1 VDGAFVFAESQKD
14 LLRGG
19 VTMKRFGIR
28 YLLLAL
34 PVLALLIV
42 IGCNSAP
49 PPKEGGDGAPET
61 EKPKGAKTELAST
74 GWGTLTGKV
83 TLAGDAPDM
92 TEATKKFETAM
103 KEHPNHDVCLSATN
117 PEEKNPESWLVKKV
131 DGEQRVKN
139 VFVFLRAPENT
150 YFKLPDGALD
160 KAKDQTVVLDQP
172 HCAFIPHALTLWPSY
187 WDGKAKKEKPTGQKF
202 EVKNS
207 APGID
212 HNTKWH
218 GSSFND
224 GNETIK
230 AGQTKEVTLKV
241 DPKPVVISCSIHGWM
256 NANAWVLDHPF
267 ATITDDKGEY
277 KIENV
282 PTGVPVQIVAWH
294 EVAGF
299 FTPGK
304 TKGETVTLAKET
316 SKNFEIPAQQK

>member
-1 VDGAFVFAESQKD
+1 
-14 LLRGG
+14 
-19 VTMKRFGIR
+19 MKRFGIR
-28 YLLLAL
+28 HLLLAAPL
-34 PVLALLIV
+34 LALLV
-42 IGCNSAP
+42 LVGCGGTTP
-49 PPKEGGDGAPET
+49 TPKEEGPT
-61 EKPKGAKTELAST
+61 EGPKTSGEKKELAST

-92 TEATKKFETAM
+92 TAATKDFETKM
-103 KEHPNHDVCLSATN
+103 KEHKDHEVCLSARDS
-117 PEEKNPESWLVKKV
+117 EEKSPETWLVKKV

-139 VFVFLRAPENT
+139 VFVFLREPDGT

-160 KAKDQTVVLDQP
+160 KAKDQVVLLDQP

-187 WDGKAKKEKPTGQKF
+187 YDAKTKKQKATGQKF

-212 HNTKWH
+212 HNTKWK

-230 AGQTKEVTLKV
+230 SGQTKEVDLKV
-241 DPKPVVISCSIHGWM
+241 DPNRVQISCSIHGWM

-267 ATITDDKGEY
+267 AAVTDDKGEY

-282 PTGVPVQIVAWH
+282 PTGVPVQVVAWH
-294 EVAGF
+294 EAAGF

-304 TKGETVTLAKET
+304 NKGETVTLAKEKET
-316 SKNFEIPAQQK
+316 SKNFEIPSQK